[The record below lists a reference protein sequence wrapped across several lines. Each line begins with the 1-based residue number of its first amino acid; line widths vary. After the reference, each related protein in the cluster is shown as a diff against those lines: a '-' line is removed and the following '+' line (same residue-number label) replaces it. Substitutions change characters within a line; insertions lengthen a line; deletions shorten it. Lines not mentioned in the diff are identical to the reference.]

1 MKLGVLISGRG
12 SNMEAIAKACQE
24 EGFPAE
30 IAVVISNK
38 PDAGG
43 LDVAASFGI
52 PTHVVNHKDYDS
64 KADFEA
70 AIHEQLIAYDVQM
83 ICLAGFMRIISADF
97 IEKWTDKIVNIHPSL
112 LPKYKGLDTHK
123 RALEAGDT
131 EAGCTV
137 HFVIPEMDAGPI
149 ILQKKVKIEEGDTED
164 TLAARILV
172 QEHMAYP
179 EAVKLVAEGRVKI
192 VNEKVEIS

>member
-38 PDAGG
+38 PEAGG
-43 LDVAASFGI
+43 LEVAASFGI

-70 AIHEQLIAYDVQM
+70 APAPFQ
-83 ICLAGFMRIISADF
+83 S
-97 IEKWTDKIVNIHPSL
+97 HPH
-112 LPKYKGLDTHK
+112 LPDHK
-123 RALEAGDT
+123 SRQNQ
-131 EAGCTV
+131 
-137 HFVIPEMDAGPI
+137 F
-149 ILQKKVKIEEGDTED
+149 
-164 TLAARILV
+164 R
-172 QEHMAYP
+172 
-179 EAVKLVAEGRVKI
+179 
-192 VNEKVEIS
+192 S